1 MLDRA
6 RGVAEAAGGGFL
18 GIGSKVSAPE
28 QKVLDELASAFPD

>member
-1 MLDRA
+1 VLDRPC
-6 RGVAEAAGGGFL
+6 GVAEVAGGFL